1 MLATSLLQ
9 KISENIHTGAMARIN
24 TRDRAQA
31 TLGILTADDL
41 EETVDI
47 LMEWADFED
56 EDPDELAEALV
67 HYYLTLINPGEL
79 TVDDLLAGFD
89 GGEVG
94 SSKGWAELARQ
105 KGVTE
110 SEITKLLEFAAS

>member
-1 MLATSLLQ
+1 MVATSLLQ
-9 KISENIHTGAMARIN
+9 KISENIHTSAMARIN

-47 LMEWADFED
+47 LMEWEDFED
-56 EDPDELAEALV
+56 EDPDELADALV
-67 HYYLTLINPGEL
+67 HYYSTLISPGEL
-79 TVDDLLAGFD
+79 TADDLLAGFD

-94 SSKGWAELARQ
+94 SSKGWAGLATQ
-105 KGVTE
+105 KGARE
-110 SEITKLLEFAAS
+110 SEVLKFLEFTA